1 MSSSSDRLYWETPIK
16 FRYTGHPL
24 TANDHPFGIT
34 TDHQCQILTADID
47 NHRIHTLDQK
57 GAFLRYIDNC
67 DLNYPFGVCVDRSDY
82 LYVCEYERGNVK
94 KIKYLK

>member
-1 MSSSSDRLYWETPIK
+1 MIDYTGKLQ

-67 DLNYPFGVCVDRSDY
+67 DLNYPFGVCVDRSHY